1 MEDSVADL
9 AEKLIGMYPEIGD
22 HNLNLDME
30 YKPEKEYWI
39 IKLEKDDFKLHTFLD
54 KKDAEACLGGVE
66 CIYLG
71 VQIGQ
76 FVKNF
81 EMLEREEK

>member
-1 MEDSVADL
+1 MENTASEL
-9 AEKLIGMYPEIGD
+9 AEKLIEMYPEIRE
-22 HNLNLDME
+22 HNLNLDLD
-30 YKPEKEYWI
+30 YKPEKEYWV
-39 IKLEKDDFKLHTFLD
+39 IKLEKGDFKLHTFLD
-54 KKDAEACLGGVE
+54 KKDAEACLGGLE

-81 EMLEREEK
+81 EMLEK